1 MEDRQLGA
9 VHRPIDDQLDALR
22 ADVAAFLHGIVR
34 MVGDASTA
42 LVTGDLMAADAVVRS
57 QDGVAAES
65 TALEERLHSLLARQ
79 QPVAG
84 DLRAV
89 LAMLRVVQMAIR
101 TAALAREV
109 VTRWRRI
116 WPTEIDP
123 EIRAHLRL
131 VAAQATAELDL
142 AVDAFA
148 RSDLALAHAMEDMDA
163 VMDDLQRELLRD
175 LLGRGRDTNDLL
187 VPIQLAF
194 IARCFERCADHA
206 VVLADQVVFA
216 LTGTVS
222 LDDGAVADLPPDD
235 PR

>member
-1 MEDRQLGA
+1 MEDRLSP
-9 VHRPIDDQLDALR
+9 VHRPMDDQLDTLR
-22 ADVAAFLHGIVR
+22 ADVTAFLTRVVR
-34 MVGDASTA
+34 LVSEAGSTVVQSD
-42 LVTGDLMAADAVVRS
+42 LVAGDAVVRS
-57 QDGVAAES
+57 QRELAEAS
-65 TALEERLHSLLARQ
+65 TGLEERLHTLLARQ

-89 LAMLRVVQMAIR
+89 LAMLRVVQMAVR

-116 WPTEIDP
+116 WPTEVDP
-123 EIRAHLRL
+123 EIRDHLRL

-187 VPIQLAF
+187 VPVQLAF

-222 LDDGAVADLPPDD
+222 LDDGAVADIPDE
-235 PR
+235 PAP

>member
-1 MEDRQLGA
+1 MEERPTP
-9 VHRPIDDQLDALR
+9 VHRPMDDQLAALR
-22 ADVAAFLHGIVR
+22 ADVAAFLARVVR
-34 MVGDASTA
+34 ILGEAATA
-42 LVTGDLMAADAVVRS
+42 VVSSDLVAGDAVVRS
-57 QDGVAAES
+57 QDEVAVGS
-65 TALEERLHSLLARQ
+65 TALEERLHSMLARQ

-89 LAMLRVVQMAIR
+89 LAMLRVVQMAVR

-109 VTRWRRI
+109 VTRWRRL
-116 WPTEIDP
+116 WPLDLDED
-123 EIRAHLRL
+123 IRAHLRL
-131 VAAQATAELDL
+131 VAAQATVELDL
-142 AVDAFA
+142 AVEAFA
-148 RSDLALAHAMEDMDA
+148 RSDLALAHALEDMDA

-175 LLGRGRDTNDLL
+175 LLVTRRDTTDLL

-222 LDDGAVADLPPDD
+222 LDDGAVAEIPDE
-235 PR
+235 PET

>member
-1 MEDRQLGA
+1 MDEQLET
-9 VHRPIDDQLDALR
+9 LR
-22 ADVAAFLHGIVR
+22 ADVAAFLVGVVQV
-34 MVGDASTA
+34 VGDAATA
-42 LVTGDLMAADAVVRS
+42 VVTGDLVAGDAVVRS
-57 QDGVAAES
+57 QDEVANES
-65 TALEERLHSLLARQ
+65 TALEERVHTLLARQ

-84 DLRAV
+84 DLRWI
-89 LAMLRVVQMAIR
+89 LAMLRVVQIAVR

-109 VTRWRRI
+109 VTRWRRL
-116 WPTEIDP
+116 WPSEIDP

-142 AVDAFA
+142 AVDAFT

-175 LLGRGRDTNDLL
+175 LLVRGRDNADLL

-222 LDDGAVADLPPDD
+222 LDDGAVADIPDE
-235 PR
+235 PGR

>member
-1 MEDRQLGA
+1 MEDRLSS
-9 VHRPIDDQLDALR
+9 VHRPMDDQLDTLR
-22 ADVAAFLHGIVR
+22 ADVAAFLTRVVR
-34 MVGDASTA
+34 IMGESASA
-42 LVTGDLMAADAVVRS
+42 VVQSDLVAGESVVRS
-57 QDGVAAES
+57 QDEVAEES
-65 TALEERLHSLLARQ
+65 TALEERIHTLLARQ

-89 LAMLRVVQMAIR
+89 LAMLRVVQVAVR

-116 WPTEIDP
+116 WPTELDP
-123 EIRAHLRL
+123 AIRDHLRL
-131 VAAQATAELDL
+131 VAAQAAAELDL

-175 LLGRGRDTNDLL
+175 LLVQGRDTSDLL

-222 LDDGAVADLPPDD
+222 LDDGAVADIPSEPD
-235 PR
+235 

>member
-1 MEDRQLGA
+1 MEERLTP
-9 VHRPIDDQLDALR
+9 VHRPMDDQLATLR
-22 ADVAAFLHGIVR
+22 ADVAAFLAGIVR
-34 MVGDASTA
+34 MLGESASA
-42 LVTGDLMAADAVVRS
+42 VIQSDLVAGEAVVRS
-57 QDGVAAES
+57 QDRVAEDS
-65 TALEERLHSLLARQ
+65 TALEERLHSVLARQ

-89 LAMLRVVQMAIR
+89 LAMLRVVQMAVR

-109 VTRWRRI
+109 VTRWRRV
-116 WPTEIDP
+116 WPHEIDP
-123 EIRAHLRL
+123 EIRLHLRL

-148 RSDLALAHAMEDMDA
+148 RSDLALAHALEDMDA

-175 LLGRGRDTNDLL
+175 LLVTGRDNADLL

-222 LDDGAVADLPPDD
+222 LDDGAVAEIPDE
-235 PR
+235 PAS

>member
-1 MEDRQLGA
+1 MEERRSP
-9 VHRPIDDQLDALR
+9 VHRPMDDQLDTLR
-22 ADVAAFLHGIVR
+22 ADVAAYLARVVR
-34 MVGDASTA
+34 VVGEAGSAVVQSD
-42 LVTGDLMAADAVVRS
+42 LVAGDAVVHS
-57 QDGVAAES
+57 QEELAEES
-65 TALEERLHSLLARQ
+65 TTLEERLHTLLARQ

-89 LAMLRVVQMAIR
+89 LAMLRVVQMAVR
-101 TAALAREV
+101 TATLAREV

-123 EIRAHLRL
+123 ELRAHLRL

-142 AVDAFA
+142 AADAFA

-175 LLGRGRDTNDLL
+175 LLGRGRDTSDLL

-222 LDDGAVADLPPDD
+222 LDDGAVADIPDD
-235 PR
+235 PDA